1 MVVRRGDF
9 LWHPE
14 MNEAPV
20 RNRSDLPDGSKKLE
34 FVAPEELATA
44 VERAVTSSYGI
55 GRKDVAPAALRLLG
69 FGRVTKAA
77 EEKMERAIDLAV
89 SQGKVTKRGD
99 QLVPAE
105 T

>member
-1 MVVRRGDF
+1 
-9 LWHPE
+9 
-14 MNEAPV
+14 
-20 RNRSDLPDGSKKLE
+20 
-34 FVAPEELATA
+34 
-44 VERAVTSSYGI
+44 
-55 GRKDVAPAALRLLG
+55 
-69 FGRVTKAA
+69 VTKAA